1 MFPLLFYRED
11 EEKESNEEQ
20 VPKNWK
26 KMFFKLFQKFIA
38 IRHSTK
44 NRVTRH
50 MKFDTVTNLNS
61 VVPLKKF
68 GAHPSLQDF

>member
-1 MFPLLFYRED
+1 
-11 EEKESNEEQ
+11 
-20 VPKNWK
+20 
-26 KMFFKLFQKFIA
+26 MFFKLFQKFIA
-38 IRHSTK
+38 IRHSTINFTK